1 MNSILLVSLLL
12 APFVAVVGTRATANP
27 RVARN
32 VFGLATAATAAASIL
47 LGSRVFHA
55 PSVLVSLELV
65 SGRGLAFS
73 AARAPFVCLATV
85 VFLVVAL
92 VADRRQLSIEGARGS
107 ALALL
112 VVVVAHL
119 ATDLVV
125 LAAAFS
131 ALAVVIVSDVARTG
145 DRESRT
151 DARMIGALL
160 AIGTLALVVGAVA
173 TGGTSVLAPLA
184 TDAHAALDSSRVPEV
199 ARDALVLVS
208 MVGLAVFPL
217 HLHLPRI
224 FAKASLGPAVAL
236 VLVQPALVVAMHA
249 VLPTLG
255 SKEGTVMSVLA
266 TFSVVAA
273 AYAAFGSLGQ
283 RELRPMIGYLV
294 SSQNGL
300 VLAGLATRTT
310 EGGVAA
316 VLSSMA
322 TAIAGAGLLILAH
335 EVESRAGH
343 VDLRSSHGF
352 AKPWPRLGVA
362 YLLLSLA
369 TLGFPGSL
377 QFFSEDLLLQ
387 GFLETH
393 PFLAYAVLL
402 VAASNGVTVLRSF
415 IVLFFGPSPLDRA
428 DYVPNDIRRRE
439 LLGPAIL
446 LSALGFLVMVGPT
459 IGALVER

>member
-1 MNSILLVSLLL
+1 VNYALLVALLV
-12 APFVAVVGTRATANP
+12 APIVAVVATRLTEKP

-32 VFGLATAATAAASIL
+32 VFGAATTATAAFAIL

-55 PSVLVSLELV
+55 PANLVSIALV
-65 SGRGLAFS
+65 SGRGLAIS
-73 AARAPFVCLATV
+73 AARVPFVCLTTV

-92 VADRRQLSIEGARGS
+92 VADRRQLSVSGARSS
-107 ALALL
+107 AIALL
-112 VVVVAHL
+112 AVVIAHL
-119 ATDLVV
+119 ATDLAV
-125 LAAAFS
+125 LAIAF
-131 ALAVVIVSDVARTG
+131 
-145 DRESRT
+145 
-151 DARMIGALL
+151 ALL
-160 AIGTLALVVGAVA
+160 AGVLVVDVGRARDREAQADARLIGTILSIGVLALLVGAAA
-173 TGGTSVLAPLA
+173 TGGASVLAPLA
-184 TDAHAALDSSRVPEV
+184 TDAHAALDPTKVPEI
-199 ARDALVLVS
+199 ARDALVLIC

-224 FAKASLGPAVAL
+224 FAKASIGPAVAL

-266 TFSVVAA
+266 TFSVFAA
-273 AYAAFGSLGQ
+273 AYASLGALGQ

-316 VLSSMA
+316 ILSSMA
-322 TAIAGAGLLILAH
+322 TALTGAGLLIIAH

-343 VDLRSSHGF
+343 VDLRGSYGF

-369 TLGFPGSL
+369 ALGFPGSL

-387 GFLETH
+387 GFLASH

-402 VAASNGVTVLRSF
+402 VAALNGITILRSF
-415 IVLFFGPSPLDRA
+415 FVLFFGPSVLDRA
-428 DYVPNDIRRRE
+428 DYVPSDIRRRE
-439 LLGPAIL
+439 LLGPTIL
-446 LSALGFLVMVGPT
+446 LSALGFLVMIGPS